1 MEKIPAGLMLVPLIL
16 GAVVNTL
23 APEALEIGSFTT
35 ALFKE
40 GALALIALLIFATG
54 AEITGRHSGKAAA
67 STTLVVLTCKTLIP
81 AALIVALGLAV
92 GIEGIFGVSILAL
105 LTIFGNSNGAL
116 WLAFAGEY
124 GDERDTGAY
133 VASAFDDG
141 PFLAL
146 IFLGAAG
153 LGEIPLLALVAAI
166 VPFILGLFV
175 GAVDR
180 EWTRVLEHV
189 PTITIPFM
197 SFAVGTGINLGTVL
211 RGGLAGLFLGLGV
224 VGFTGSLTY
233 LGYRFVLRRGRKSG
247 IGFAAG
253 TTAGNAVAVPAVV
266 AVADPRFAPFVAS
279 ATAQAATAVLVT
291 ALLAPIVASLVLKKS
306 GGLELTEVED
316 FTHPEETEGTT
327 RPEGRP
333 ARKERAD
340 ARPAACAA
348 PTTSSRRSSR
358 HGPRRSWPVSSPAGR
373 SCRCPASRRS
383 CTNGTAHR
391 SWTCST
397 WAAAARRCRRG
408 PTRRR
413 STRPKWWSSGRW
425 RTSVST

>member
-1 MEKIPAGLMLVPLIL
+1 MQYRQTPSRVPIFATMQKIPAGLMLVPLIL
-16 GAVVNTL
+16 GAVINTL
-23 APEALEIGSFTT
+23 APDALLIGSFTT

-81 AALIVALGLAV
+81 ASLIVALGLAV
-92 GIEGIFGVSILAL
+92 GIDGILGVSILSL
-105 LTIFGNSNGAL
+105 LAIFGNSNGAL

-153 LGEIPLLALVAAI
+153 LGEIPLMALVAAV

-189 PTITIPFM
+189 PAITIPFM
-197 SFAVGTGINLGTVL
+197 SFAVGTGIDLETVVT
-211 RGGLAGLFLGLGV
+211 GGLTGVFLGLGV
-224 VGFTGSLTY
+224 VSFTGGLTY
-233 LGYRFVLRRGRKSG
+233 FGYRFVLRRGPKSG

-266 AVADPRFAPFVAS
+266 AVADPRFEPFVGTA
-279 ATAQAATAVLVT
+279 AAQAATAVLVT
-291 ALLAPIVASLVLKKS
+291 AILAPLVASFVLKRS
-306 GGLELTEVED
+306 GGLQPTGVDDLA
-316 FTHPEETEGTT
+316 HAEG
-327 RPEGRP
+327 
-333 ARKERAD
+333 K
-340 ARPAACAA
+340 
-348 PTTSSRRSSR
+348 S
-358 HGPRRSWPVSSPAGR
+358 
-373 SCRCPASRRS
+373 
-383 CTNGTAHR
+383 
-391 SWTCST
+391 
-397 WAAAARRCRRG
+397 
-408 PTRRR
+408 
-413 STRPKWWSSGRW
+413 
-425 RTSVST
+425 